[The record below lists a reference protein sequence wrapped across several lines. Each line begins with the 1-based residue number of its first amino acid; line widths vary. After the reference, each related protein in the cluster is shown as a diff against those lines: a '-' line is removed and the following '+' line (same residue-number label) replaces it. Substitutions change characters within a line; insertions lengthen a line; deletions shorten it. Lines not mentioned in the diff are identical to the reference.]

1 MSGTPLRPQLGA
13 VGYIYA
19 ALVLPLVCIDVD
31 GTLVGPSGEPTDA
44 VWAATAAAVRRGQHL
59 ALCTARGA
67 FGKSWDYAV
76 RLDPTGWHIF
86 HAGAS
91 LLHAGTGEERNLS
104 LTDDQVAGCAAVAAS
119 NDWVAEFY
127 ETRQYVVDSD
137 HQSAIAHAALM
148 GVPFERRP
156 LTDLTGE
163 IVRVQLIVPVER
175 SADALAAAPE
185 GTQATSATSPIQPG
199 VAFVSITKAGANKG
213 TAIERLATEIGT
225 TAAQTMMIG
234 DGHNDVLALEAV
246 GYPVAMGNADEH
258 ALAVSDHVVADVEND
273 GVVEALALSLEL

>member
-1 MSGTPLRPQLGA
+1 M
-13 VGYIYA
+13 
-19 ALVLPLVCIDVD
+19 VLPLICIDVD
-31 GTLVGPSGEPTDA
+31 GTLVGPSGEPTEA
-44 VWAATAAAVRRGQHL
+44 VWAATAAAVARGQHL
-59 ALCTARGA
+59 AICTARGA

-76 RLDPTGWHIF
+76 RLDPNGWHIF

-104 LTDDQVAGCAAVAAS
+104 LTTDQVSACVAVAAD

-127 ETRQYVVDSD
+127 ETRRYVVDSS
-137 HQSAIAHAALM
+137 HQSAIDHAALM
-148 GVPFERRP
+148 GVPHEQRP

-163 IVRVQLIVPVER
+163 IVRVQLIVPVDR

-185 GTQATSATSPIQPG
+185 GTQATSATSPVQPG
-199 VAFVSITKAGANKG
+199 VAFVSITKDGANKG
-213 TAIERLATEIGT
+213 TAIERLAAEIGT

-234 DGHNDVLALEAV
+234 DGHNDVLALKAV

-258 ALAVSDHVVADVEND
+258 ALAVADQVVADVEAD
-273 GVVEALALSLEL
+273 GVVEALELSLHL

>member
-1 MSGTPLRPQLGA
+1 MLEPP
-13 VGYIYA
+13 YA
-19 ALVLPLVCIDVD
+19 LDVLPLVCIDVD
-31 GTLVGPSGEPTDA
+31 GTLVGSSGEPTNA
-44 VWAATAAAVRRGQHL
+44 VWAATAEAVARGQHL

-67 FGKSWDYAV
+67 FAKSWDYAV
-76 RLDPTGWHIF
+76 RLDPNGWHIF

-104 LTDDQVAGCAAVAAS
+104 LSGDQVLACQSEAADQ
-119 NDWVAEFY
+119 DWVIEYY
-127 ETRQYVVDSD
+127 EPRQYVVDTD
-137 HQSAIAHAALM
+137 QQEAKDHAALM

-156 LTDLTGE
+156 LSELSGE
-163 IVRVQLIVPVER
+163 IVRVQLIVPVDR
-175 SADALAAAPE
+175 SADALALAPE

-199 VAFVSITKAGANKG
+199 VAFVSITKDGANKG
-213 TAIERLATEIGT
+213 SAIERLAAEIGT

-258 ALAVSDHVVADVEND
+258 ALAVSDRVVADVEND
-273 GVVEALALSLEL
+273 GVVEALMLSAELS

>member
-1 MSGTPLRPQLGA
+1 M
-13 VGYIYA
+13 
-19 ALVLPLVCIDVD
+19 LPLICIDVD
-31 GTLVGPSGEPTDA
+31 GTLVGPSGEPTEA
-44 VWAATAAAVRRGQHL
+44 VWEATDKAVGRGQHL

-76 RLDPTGWHIF
+76 RLDPNGWHIF

-104 LTDDQVAGCAAVAAS
+104 LTTDQVNACAAVGAE
-119 NDWVAEFY
+119 NDWVVEFY
-127 ETRQYVVDSD
+127 ETRRYVVDSD
-137 HQSAIAHAALM
+137 HQSAVDHAALM

-156 LTDLTGE
+156 LSELSNNLSNNLSNR
-163 IVRVQLIVPVER
+163 IVRVQLIVPVED

-185 GTQATSATSPIQPG
+185 GTQATSATSPVQPG

-213 TAIERLATEIGT
+213 TAIERLAAEIGT
-225 TAAQTMMIG
+225 TAARTMMIG

-246 GYPVAMGNADEH
+246 GYPVAMGNADQH
-258 ALAVSDHVVADVEND
+258 ALAVADRVVADVEND
-273 GVVEALALSLEL
+273 GVVEALELSLTL